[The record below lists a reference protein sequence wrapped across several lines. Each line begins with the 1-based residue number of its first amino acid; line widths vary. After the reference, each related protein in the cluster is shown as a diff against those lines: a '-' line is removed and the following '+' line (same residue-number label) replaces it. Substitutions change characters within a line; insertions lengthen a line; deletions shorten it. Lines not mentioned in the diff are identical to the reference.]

1 MSFIAPAAAFL
12 AVTLPAILALYFLR
26 IRRPT
31 RVIPALHLWPD
42 QIRDRQANVP
52 WQRLRPSWL
61 LFLQLLAAAV
71 LVGAAVQ
78 PALPVGATLA
88 HHTIVL
94 LDTSAA
100 MQARDVA
107 SSRLE
112 QAKKEVGSLV
122 DELGASDRMTII
134 RVGAVPE
141 IAASA
146 IGDRDLLHRALDATQ
161 ASNGAGDISSALNLA
176 GGLVRPGE
184 DARALLYSDGIL
196 LPIRFSFGEGL
207 PFPLEYHK
215 VGVSGENIAITALN
229 VRTNAQVRA
238 AFLRVQNFGQQSRQV
253 SLEWRADG
261 RLVDARPLTLAAGQ
275 AQDLIL
281 AVPADATA
289 VSAALDTGDLFK
301 LDDSATAVARAPRI
315 FKVLLVTPGNV
326 FLQQALGLR
335 TDLQVDVV
343 APTAYKPAT
352 GYALTVFDRF
362 APATLPAGPAMV
374 IDPPSTSAIAGG
386 ATLGIGRVRAG
397 DAGDPLLANVDLQD
411 VHVARS
417 QDLRA
422 STFGRVLLSSLQTPL
437 VLVRDEPFRQALFG
451 FDLHESDLPLRV
463 AFPILMQN
471 LSEWMLPPSVP
482 SHSFQPDEPVTI
494 VPDAG
499 TQSLSVVRPDGSTRS
514 LTAGGIATFAD
525 TDPVGLYTV
534 VQSAGGKVTRSWFT
548 VNLFAEDISA
558 LKPVDRLTLPPVR
571 PAAGLKAPHHGELD
585 LWPWLALIGLGL
597 VLSEWMV
604 FHRGL

>member
-1 MSFIAPAAAFL
+1 TGREAARGCGRLRGPGRAGPGAHHRLRPGAHLGRRTLPGAAGGGRAVPALAELSGRGNHRLRPAGLADRPSAAGNERIDHRRSWPGGPGPRPGCPSASSARRGRPAAARPAGDRPGLVRRRPAQRRRVRRGAGVHGDPAYPGRLPARSREAEHRHCGSSEPPWIAICPALHRAAARGHGAANAPPGRTASMSFIAPAAAFL

-184 DARALLYSDGIL
+184 DARALLYSGGIL
-196 LPIRFSFGEGL
+196 LPIRSSFGEGL

-215 VGVSGENIAITALN
+215 VGVSGANIAITELN

-261 RLVDARPLTLAAGQ
+261 RLVDARPLTLAARQ

-281 AVPADATA
+281 AVPADA
-289 VSAALDTGDLFK
+289 
-301 LDDSATAVARAPRI
+301 
-315 FKVLLVTPGNV
+315 
-326 FLQQALGLR
+326 
-335 TDLQVDVV
+335 
-343 APTAYKPAT
+343 
-352 GYALTVFDRF
+352 
-362 APATLPAGPAMV
+362 
-374 IDPPSTSAIAGG
+374 
-386 ATLGIGRVRAG
+386 
-397 DAGDPLLANVDLQD
+397 
-411 VHVARS
+411 
-417 QDLRA
+417 
-422 STFGRVLLSSLQTPL
+422 
-437 VLVRDEPFRQALFG
+437 
-451 FDLHESDLPLRV
+451 
-463 AFPILMQN
+463 
-471 LSEWMLPPSVP
+471 
-482 SHSFQPDEPVTI
+482 
-494 VPDAG
+494 
-499 TQSLSVVRPDGSTRS
+499 
-514 LTAGGIATFAD
+514 
-525 TDPVGLYTV
+525 
-534 VQSAGGKVTRSWFT
+534 
-548 VNLFAEDISA
+548 
-558 LKPVDRLTLPPVR
+558 
-571 PAAGLKAPHHGELD
+571 
-585 LWPWLALIGLGL
+585 
-597 VLSEWMV
+597 
-604 FHRGL
+604 